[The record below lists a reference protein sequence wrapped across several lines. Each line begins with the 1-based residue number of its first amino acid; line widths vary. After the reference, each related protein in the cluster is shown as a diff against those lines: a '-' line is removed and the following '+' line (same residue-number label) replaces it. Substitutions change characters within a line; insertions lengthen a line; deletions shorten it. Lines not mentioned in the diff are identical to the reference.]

1 MIPIKI
7 MLHVTGIKYCY

>member
-1 MIPIKI
+1 MILIKI